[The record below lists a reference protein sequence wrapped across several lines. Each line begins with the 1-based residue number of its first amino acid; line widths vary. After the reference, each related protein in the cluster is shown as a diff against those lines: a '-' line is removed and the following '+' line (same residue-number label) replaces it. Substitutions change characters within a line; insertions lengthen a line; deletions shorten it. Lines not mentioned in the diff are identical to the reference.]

1 MGAVSDPVYR
11 RVLEDL
17 RAQIRDGVLG
27 PGARVPSRNG
37 IIARYGV
44 GETAAKHAL
53 QVLAAEGLIESR
65 AGSGSF
71 VRAMPAPCQ
80 LEHDRPPF
88 PGSPFGLP
96 DSRGAAAAGRQPAG
110 ASAVVSWEHQTGQ
123 VPAPRQ
129 AARRLKLALGEP
141 VVRTRYLLTADG
153 SPVQLAV
160 SYEPAALTAGSAVVL
175 PEEGPYAGRGVI
187 ERMRAI
193 GVTVDQVIEDIAVR
207 ACVTGEA
214 LALGIP
220 AGAPVF
226 AVTREHRA
234 GDRVVE
240 VAEIVLAADRF
251 RLRYRMPLTNGSP
264 AAGGQPLVTPLSP
277 AAPAGSRA

>member
-1 MGAVSDPVYR
+1 MGTVTDPVYR

-17 RAQIRDGVLG
+17 RAQIREGVLR

-71 VRAMPAPCQ
+71 VRATPAPCH
-80 LEHDRPPF
+80 LEHDRPHF

-96 DSRGAAAAGRQPAG
+96 EHRPGDGQPP
-110 ASAVVSWEHQTGQ
+110 ASTLVSWEHQTGR

-129 AARRLKLALGEP
+129 AARRLNLPAGAP

-153 SPVQLAV
+153 SPVQLAI
-160 SYEPAALTAGSAVVL
+160 SYEPAALTAGTAVAL
-175 PEEGPYAGRGVI
+175 PEEGPYAGRGVA

-193 GVTVDQVIEDIAVR
+193 GVAVDQVVEDIAVR
-207 ACVTGEA
+207 ACVGEEA
-214 LALGIP
+214 AALGIP
-220 AGAPVF
+220 PGAPVF
-226 AVTREHRA
+226 AVSREHRA
-234 GDRVVE
+234 RDLVVE

-251 RLRYRMPLTNGSP
+251 RLRYRTPLPNGSP
-264 AAGGQPLVTPLSP
+264 VPGGQPAPGPV
-277 AAPAGSRA
+277 AAGAGA